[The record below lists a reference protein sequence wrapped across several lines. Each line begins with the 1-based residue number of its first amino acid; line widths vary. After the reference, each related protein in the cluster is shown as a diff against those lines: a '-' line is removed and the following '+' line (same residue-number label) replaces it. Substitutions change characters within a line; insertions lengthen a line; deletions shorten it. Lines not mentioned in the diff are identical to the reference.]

1 MTNTLRLELFGGFRI
16 AEGTL
21 PLPGFTYSKGKA
33 LLAYLAVT
41 GQPCGR
47 ETLAALLWS
56 ELPDSEAR
64 TNLRVVLS
72 NLRQFSEPY
81 LLITRETVGLNPQC
95 RPWIDVVAFQQAL
108 APSRGASDLDQLQ
121 AAVTLYRGDLLAG
134 FTVPGASLFDEW
146 VAGQRERLRQL
157 AMFALHAL
165 ATKYVARRTYLAGI
179 GTLNQLLTLDP
190 WREEAHRQLMELYA
204 HSGQRSA
211 ALAQYA
217 ICRQILADEL
227 GIGPADE
234 TQALYHAILANQLD
248 ARVPDDAPA
257 MTPLPAEP
265 GGASQRPPASAGPPW
280 WDDLRSWRG
289 CNRSGE
295 GSPKR
300 DRDSRCCRGRRGSAR
315 RDSPRSSCGGQ
326 RARGACPPQHV
337 PMPQRAALPLVR
349 WPPGSAPR
357 SSRRGSSTCPKCG
370 CAMSRDWCRSY

>member
-16 AEGTL
+16 AEGTP

-108 APSRGASDLDQLQ
+108 PPSRGASDLDQLQ

-265 GGASQRPPASAGPPW
+265 GGASQRPPASAGPPGGTICGAGAVAIG
-280 WDDLRSWRG
+280 LAKARRNGTATRG
-289 CNRSGE
+289 AVG
-295 GSPKR
+295 GGG
-300 DRDSRCCRGRRGSAR
+300 DRQDATRRGVRAVGRGRGERVR
-315 RDSPRSSCGGQ
+315 RSTCL
-326 RARGACPPQHV
+326 C
-337 PMPQRAALPLVR
+337 
-349 WPPGSAPR
+349 
-357 SSRRGSSTCPKCG
+357 RRGRPCL
-370 CAMSRDWCRSY
+370 